1 MPDEVTS
8 SVSTK
13 ILTDRI
19 GELERN
25 LALTTKESIT
35 RKRAVRDLQPKYD
48 ALVKERDSLLTERDS
63 YKLKSEAT
71 PGEQADRV
79 KALEGQLRGLT
90 IAGKFA
96 EVGLAKGFTLDDVF
110 RTVGFDPGTI
120 DPEKLDVPELVKA
133 WRLAKPSLFDLN
145 AGSHAGSQS
154 QTEGTKR
161 PDLHTQTQTGRGSA
175 AGGSGRLKVSMKDL
189 ADPLYM
195 HQNQSAIAAAQASGS
210 VDYVD

>member
-19 GELERN
+19 GELERT

-133 WRLAKPSLFDLN
+133 WRLAKPSLFDHT
-145 AGSHAGSQS
+145 AGSPAGSAS
-154 QTEGTKR
+154 QPETKR
-161 PDLHTQTQTGRGSA
+161 PALTVSTPAGRGSA
-175 AGGSGRLKVSMKDL
+175 EGGSGRLKVSMRDL